1 MEPWV
6 QTIINAAV
14 LITAVTVILAGIV
27 ALWKKVLRPGARLIT
42 SIDEMLPL
50 LRELTNEFKN
60 TPHAFAIL
68 DDIIAQFRTD
78 SGSSLRDVV
87 DRLEQAAIT
96 NREAVERA
104 AVATQSTEQILAV
117 ALETV
122 RQLAQQDREK
132 IDRLIILL
140 DRLTI
145 KVDTTSATTSR
156 LEQTGINVASEL
168 AASHSEPKRDA
179 IPKKQLDR
187 IETNTMDIKAH
198 VEDKL

>member
-1 MEPWV
+1 M
-6 QTIINAAV
+6 QNLINTAV

-27 ALWKKVLRPGARLIT
+27 ALWKKILRPGARLVT
-42 SIDEMLPL
+42 SVEEMLPL
-50 LRELTNEFKN
+50 LRELTTEFKN

-87 DRLEQAAIT
+87 DRLESAAT
-96 NREAVERA
+96 VNREAVERA
-104 AVATQSTEQILAV
+104 AIATQSTEHVLAV

-145 KVDTTSATTSR
+145 KVDHTSATTSR
-156 LEQTGINVASEL
+156 LEQTGIDVASDL
-168 AASHSEPKRDA
+168 AASHKRADDVEGTASAGSAADA
-179 IPKKQLDR
+179 
-187 IETNTMDIKAH
+187 AA
-198 VEDKL
+198 KLSQ